1 MNGTGNM
8 LIDEPTIYIAVIYI
22 RYILEQSVRVDG
34 LEYFV
39 KHPRTGG
46 CVADGSPQL
55 PPLQVYECVCVSVS
69 YKQCGSFVWGTRS
82 GIKCHMNV
90 YF

>member
-39 KHPRTGG
+39 KHPRRG
-46 CVADGSPQL
+46 CVEWVVALMDRLSCP
-55 PPLQVYECVCVSVS
+55 
-69 YKQCGSFVWGTRS
+69 RS
-82 GIKCHMNV
+82 K
-90 YF
+90 